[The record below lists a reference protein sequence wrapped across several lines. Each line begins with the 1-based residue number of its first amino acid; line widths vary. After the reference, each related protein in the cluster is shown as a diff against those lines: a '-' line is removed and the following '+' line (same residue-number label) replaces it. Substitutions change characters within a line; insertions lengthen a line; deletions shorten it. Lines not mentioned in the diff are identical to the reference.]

1 MEPPLLL
8 RYHIGYGERPAG
20 KGELR
25 LEAMRAGLR
34 AEFRVQNQEGNTR
47 WVSEMGPAGD
57 SRRFTEFAGSETVPA
72 FGFKVLPE
80 QGQVRI
86 EAANK
91 ANFPW
96 LGPIYDPLSLLI
108 NLAQMEPLP
117 RRFEMVGGHA
127 FAQKLADE
135 SLLVLEHPTLCSVFR
150 LSPGTVLVYLH
161 PQGYPVRILEQR
173 GGHLLAVNLTGL
185 EKEVTAP
192 ARRRKRAKE
201 RK

>member
-80 QGQVRI
+80 QGQVRHRHPSARF
-86 EAANK
+86 EYPRDFAPDLR
-91 ANFPW
+91 FV
-96 LGPIYDPLSLLI
+96 GGQIYDAI
-108 NLAQMEPLP
+108 RNDGVDAGVGHGQMLD
-117 RRFEMVGGHA
+117 
-127 FAQKLADE
+127 FAQAKLDIAQ
-135 SLLVLEHPTLCSVFR
+135 
-150 LSPGTVLVYLH
+150 PG
-161 PQGYPVRILEQR
+161 
-173 GGHLLAVNLTGL
+173 LTR
-185 EKEVTAP
+185 V
-192 ARRRKRAKE
+192 
-201 RK
+201 

>member
-8 RYHIGYGERPAG
+8 RYQLSYGERPAG
-20 KGELR
+20 KGELH
-25 LEAMRAGLR
+25 LEATRSGLR
-34 AEFRVQNQEGNTR
+34 AEFKVQNQEGNAR

-57 SRRFTEFAGSETVPA
+57 SRRFMEFAGSETVPV

-86 EAANK
+86 EGSNK
-91 ANFPW
+91 ASFPW

-108 NLAQMEPLP
+108 NLAQLEPLP
-117 RRFEMVGGHA
+117 HRVEMAGGHA
-127 FAQKLADE
+127 FAQKLAEE
-135 SLLVLEHPTLCSVFR
+135 SLAVLEHPTLCSVYR

-173 GGHLLAVNLTGL
+173 GGHVLSVNLAGL
-185 EKEVTAP
+185 EKELAAP
-192 ARRRKRAKE
+192 ARRRKRSKE

>member
-1 MEPPLLL
+1 MEPPLFL
-8 RYHIGYGERPAG
+8 RYHLSYGERPAG
-20 KGELR
+20 TGELR
-25 LEAMRAGLR
+25 LAAMQAGLR
-34 AEFRVQNQEGNTR
+34 AEFRVQSQEGNAR

-57 SRRFTEFAGSETVPA
+57 SRRFMEFAGSETVPV

-86 EAANK
+86 EGHNK
-91 ANFPW
+91 ASYPW
-96 LGPIYDPLSLLI
+96 LGPIHDPLSLLI
-108 NLAQMEPLP
+108 NLAQLEPLP
-117 RRFEMVGGHA
+117 RRVEMVGGHA
-127 FAQKLADE
+127 FAQKLAEE
-135 SLLVLEHPTLCSVFR
+135 SLVVLEHPTLCSVFR

-173 GGHLLAVNLTGL
+173 GGHVLSVNLVGL